1 MRLSEFPMRLLQEI
15 FSPSN
20 IFCPPLS
27 LFLLYYRRPF
37 FFPSL
42 CRLSRVYTSNC
53 LLLEL
58 YYIWY
63 AYRFEFLRRT
73 QQAEVAST
81 IHLDAID
88 YEITF
93 SLSLYYFFFC
103 PSYLSPLFSYL
114 TSLLFSYI
122 CHVYICFSF
131 LQWILL
137 HLIIFASRQD
147 LEK

>member
-1 MRLSEFPMRLLQEI
+1 MRLLREI

-20 IFCPPLS
+20 ILCPPLS
-27 LFLLYYRRPF
+27 LFLLYYCRPF

-42 CRLSRVYTSNC
+42 CHLSRVYTPNC

-73 QQAEVAST
+73 QQAEVASK
-81 IHLDAID
+81 IHLNAID

-93 SLSLYYFFFC
+93 SLYLLLFLLSLISFATLLLSYFAFVFLYL
-103 PSYLSPLFSYL
+103 PSLHIFLFSSMDFITRYHL
-114 TSLLFSYI
+114 
-122 CHVYICFSF
+122 CFETR
-131 LQWILL
+131 
-137 HLIIFASRQD
+137 SRKVHAD
-147 LEK
+147 L